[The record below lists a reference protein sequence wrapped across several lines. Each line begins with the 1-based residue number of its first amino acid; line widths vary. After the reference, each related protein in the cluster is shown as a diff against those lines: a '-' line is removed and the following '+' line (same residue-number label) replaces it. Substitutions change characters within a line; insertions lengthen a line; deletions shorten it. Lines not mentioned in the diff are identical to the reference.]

1 VFDEITVF
9 SIQDFGCLDAI
20 FFFFFLIPLY
30 LWLVLFVN
38 LPMCL
43 MNSL

>member
-20 FFFFFLIPLY
+20 FFFFY
-30 LWLVLFVN
+30 SFVFVAGFV
-38 LPMCL
+38 C
-43 MNSL
+43 

>member
-20 FFFFFLIPLY
+20 FFFFFFDS
-30 LWLVLFVN
+30 FVFVASFV
-38 LPMCL
+38 C
-43 MNSL
+43 